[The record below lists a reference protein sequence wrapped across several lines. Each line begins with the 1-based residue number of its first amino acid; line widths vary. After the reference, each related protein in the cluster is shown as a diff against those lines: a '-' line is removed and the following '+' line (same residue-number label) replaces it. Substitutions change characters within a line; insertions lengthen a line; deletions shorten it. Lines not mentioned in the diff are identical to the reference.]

1 LNSAAARRPQAARAS
16 PRAASAAAVLI
27 DSGVLIALFDK
38 LDAHHAAASAWM
50 ASQQG
55 RLLTVA
61 PVLSECAFFLPPH
74 MRPALA
80 GLVARGALHLHNPD
94 PVGYARI
101 AELFQKYAD
110 QGPDWADM
118 ELVWLAEATGITRI
132 ATVDVADF
140 SVYRI
145 HGRKRFEL
153 ELLR

>member
-1 LNSAAARRPQAARAS
+1 LAARRSHTERAS
-16 PRAASAAAVLI
+16 RRAAPPAAVLL
-27 DSGVLIALFDK
+27 DSGVLIALLDR

-50 ASQQG
+50 ANQHV

-74 MRPALA
+74 LRPALA
-80 GLVARGALHLHNPD
+80 KLAARGVLQLHHPD
-94 PVGYARI
+94 PAGYARI
-101 AELFQKYAD
+101 AELFEKYAD
-110 QGPDWADM
+110 QSPDWADM
-118 ELVWLAEATGITRI
+118 ELVWLAEETGTTRI

-145 HGRKRFEL
+145 NGRKRFEL